1 MTRLINS
8 NLRTLV
14 IGASL
19 LLIALLA
26 ATWKQRARPEPVA
39 LVPSLTGQP
48 EYCLSCHADL
58 PEISLSHSIDSM
70 GCVSCHGGDPLA
82 LDANLAHSTM
92 RGGRNPSDFSVVEAS
107 CGGSDCHSG
116 PTEDGRDHIHRVLT
130 SVQATY
136 AGAIATVRFAF
147 GGQTD
152 QFAHQGVFAIQDPE
166 TATGIAEL
174 AAFDPAQETSPA
186 IQTFAANCLNCHLS
200 AEPLPGPDAK
210 RARLAG
216 CAACHTLT
224 AGADLEQPLHQLT
237 TAIPYTQCNTCHNR
251 GNYSMRD
258 LKFNPRPDSPTTRLL
273 DYYQPIAQF
282 TKCEYELD
290 CVDCHTNGEVMGDG
304 DLYNYQKEIQYVQC
318 KTCHGTLA
326 GPPLTRTITDPND
339 IALRLAFLNPVNDL
353 QAGDTIV
360 VTDKDEP
367 IWNMRQLPDGTFEL
381 IGKVTKTRYI
391 VPLVAGSACPQ
402 KPNEQESRFCHE
414 CHAVER

>member
-1 MTRLINS
+1 MTRLISS
-8 NLRTLV
+8 NLRALV

-39 LVPSLTGQP
+39 LVPALTGQP

-82 LDANLAHSTM
+82 LDADLAHSTM

-107 CGGSDCHSG
+107 CGGSGCHSG
-116 PTEDGRDHIHRVLT
+116 SAEDGRDHIHRVLT

-147 GGQTD
+147 GGQSD
-152 QFAHQGVFAIQDPE
+152 QLAHQGVFAIQDPE
-166 TATGIAEL
+166 TATGLAEL
-174 AAFDPAQETSPA
+174 TAFDPTKETSPA

-200 AEPLPGPDAK
+200 AEPLPGLEY
-210 RARLAG
+210 ARLTG

-224 AGADLEQPLHQLT
+224 AGADLKQPLHQLT

-258 LKFNPRPDSPTTRLL
+258 LKFNPRTDAPTDRLH

-360 VTDKDEP
+360 VTEKGEP

-381 IGKVTKTRYI
+381 IGKVTKARYT
-391 VPLVAGSACPQ
+391 VPLVAGSTCPQ
-402 KPNEQESRFCHE
+402 KPDEQESRFCHE